1 MERLRD
7 HLNYHFKNYMLEFD
21 VTAAALQTLEFPSDR
36 RLSAGL
42 LVPVRPVRPTRLC
55 NHCGQVPST
64 PPAPIP
70 PLHSLD
76 LKDFKVDRAFRNVNN
91 NIVYFV
97 LEL

>member
-42 LVPVRPVRPTRLC
+42 LVPVRPTRLC